1 MQDEELT
8 VILASFDAR
17 IRELEDKI
25 KTLSILIE
33 ILERK
38 E

>member
-17 IRELEDKI
+17 IRELEEKI
-25 KTLSILIE
+25 KVLSLMIE
-33 ILERK
+33 VLEN